1 MYGTE
6 IKTDKDLNARVIP
19 NDNGIAA
26 DRLPWWGVSAAIFG
40 VSVPKVDGMSL
51 CLGLRPSLLTFG
63 KVQACLALLSLNR
76 RLIKFLLAL
85 FAAGT
90 APVVGQVFEGHAVVL
105 SRVIDVATD
114 GADVFSGGFFLFENN
129 FRSAR

>member
-1 MYGTE
+1 MRIVSIFQLQRYNKKPDG
-6 IKTDKDLNARVIP
+6 AIP
-19 NDNGIAA
+19 KNEVCTVRNKNGL
-26 DRLPWWGVSAAIFG
+26 RNVEFR
-40 VSVPKVDGMSL
+40 
-51 CLGLRPSLLTFG
+51 LGL
-63 KVQACLALLSLNR
+63 LAT
-76 RLIKFLLAL
+76 
-85 FAAGT
+85 GT